1 MGSTML
7 QLVQQVTNE
16 LGVPTPTY
24 VTGNTSQDVIQINAL
39 MNAVGYELLRK
50 ADWQQLVKQNIFT
63 TVYTQSNGYT
73 TPTSLTNNTIYGLD
87 SSVAAL
93 DSKYQVV
100 GTGVGNATYV
110 SSVVS
115 AGGGLYNVVV
125 SQPLTSATSS
135 EPVTPTPALTSQ
147 FYYNFYGAE
156 YLCQYGTGG
165 LSGIAVGQYV
175 IGDYIAEGTTVLS
188 YGYDELNEFWYV
200 QLSQPVTDI
209 TVSGPY
215 SVSFYNSLP
224 VAATYGTFY
233 FQKVK
238 YPMPSDYDATIPRT
252 HWDKSKRWE
261 MLGPEDAQQWE
272 WLLSGYISTGPRIR
286 WRIFQGMFQIWPGTS
301 TNELLGFE
309 YRSKAWAESA
319 DGDAKN
325 SFTADTDTCIYP
337 DRLVVLGTKL
347 KYFEAKGF
355 DTTAMYRDYLSELE
369 TCIAQNTSAA
379 NLSFA
384 PRPGTVLIGYDN
396 IPDSGYGN

>member
-7 QLVQQVTNE
+7 QLTQQVTSE
-16 LGVPTPTY
+16 LGVPVPTY
-24 VTGNTSQDVIQINAL
+24 VAGNTNQDVIQINAL
-39 MNAVGYELLRK
+39 MNAVGYELLRR

-63 TVYTQSNGYT
+63 TEWVQADGYT
-73 TPTSLTNNTIYGLD
+73 DSVSLTNNTIYGL
-87 SSVAAL
+87 SSAVASL
-93 DSKYQVV
+93 DDKYQVV

-110 SSVVS
+110 SSVVD

-125 SQPLTSATSS
+125 SQPLTSS
-135 EPVTPTPALTSQ
+135 
-147 FYYNFYGAE
+147 
-156 YLCQYGTGG
+156 
-165 LSGIAVGQYV
+165 
-175 IGDYIAEGTTVLS
+175 
-188 YGYDELNEFWYV
+188 
-200 QLSQPVTDI
+200 TD
-209 TVSGPY
+209 
-215 SVSFYNSLP
+215 SVSS
-224 VAATYGTFY
+224 TFY

-238 YPMPSDYDATIPRT
+238 YDMPSDYDASIPRT

-309 YRSKAWAESA
+309 YRSKAWAESE
-319 DGDAKN
+319 DGTPKN

-355 DTTAMYRDYLSELE
+355 DTTAMYRNYREELE

>member
-7 QLVQQVTNE
+7 QLVQQATSE
-16 LGVPTPTY
+16 LGVPVPTY
-24 VTGNTSQDVIQINAL
+24 VTGNTNQDVIQINAL
-39 MNAVGYELLRK
+39 MNACGYELLRK

-63 TVYTQSNGYT
+63 TSWSQSPGSVNLAE
-73 TPTSLTNNTIYGLD
+73 PNTIGLLTGLNNVD
-87 SSVAAL
+87 TN
-93 DSKYQVV
+93 YQVV
-100 GTGVGNATYV
+100 GPGVPNATYV
-110 SSVVS
+110 TSITPQGNNYVVTLNQS
-115 AGGGLYNVVV
+115 V
-125 SQPLTSATSS
+125 SQATDLSTPIFSSPTAFTLNLYTNSGYENYIYFTVDVTSYIQAGDLVYGNYIPPNTTVSSIVYDPDS
-135 EPVTPTPALTSQ
+135 EPGYVGYMIISNPVPVTTPSGIQALSFYRTTPTLFT
-147 FYYNFYGAE
+147 
-156 YLCQYGTGG
+156 
-165 LSGIAVGQYV
+165 
-175 IGDYIAEGTTVLS
+175 
-188 YGYDELNEFWYV
+188 
-200 QLSQPVTDI
+200 
-209 TVSGPY
+209 
-215 SVSFYNSLP
+215 
-224 VAATYGTFY
+224 

-238 YPMPSDYDATIPRT
+238 YAMPSDYDSTVPRT

-286 WRIFQGMFQIWPGTS
+286 WRIFQGKFQIWPGVS
-301 TNELLGFE
+301 YNELLGFE
-309 YRSKAWAESA
+309 YRSKAWAEGA
-319 DGDAKN
+319 DGTAKN

-337 DRLVVLGTKL
+337 DRLMVLGTKL